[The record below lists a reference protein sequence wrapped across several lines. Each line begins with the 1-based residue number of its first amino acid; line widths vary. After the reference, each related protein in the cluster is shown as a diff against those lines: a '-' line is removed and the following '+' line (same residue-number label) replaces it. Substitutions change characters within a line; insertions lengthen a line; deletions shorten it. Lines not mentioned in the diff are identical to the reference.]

1 MKKVLLVI
9 VIVIVI
15 LILGAVLVLGY
26 FGLVPGVSSLF
37 GSDKPR
43 DLGVTWTPADYTQA
57 HAQTG
62 VEVKVSE
69 GNPVAA
75 QSIISTGS
83 HSAKLNLT
91 GTELT
96 AVINN
101 NSGNWKYFPIS
112 DVQLKMNADGSAQ
125 MSGMLYLNRL
135 AGYTAATGA
144 SYADVETVMGY
155 FKLLPEKIP
164 FYVTGTPSITNNVA
178 NLNLASAELGRIPV
192 PQNLISDNTGAINNF
207 FTAQINAFPGF
218 SAKSANFAGG
228 ALNFDGTLADKVE
241 TFK

>member
-1 MKKVLLVI
+1 MKKALIVI

-15 LILGAVLVLGY
+15 LILGIVLTLGY

-43 DLGVTWTPADYTQA
+43 DLGVIWTPADYAKA
-57 HAQTG
+57 HSQTG

-69 GNPVAA
+69 GSPVAA

-83 HSAKLNLT
+83 HPASLNLS

-112 DVQLKMNADGSAQ
+112 DVQLKLNADGSAQ

-144 SYADVETVMGY
+144 SYEDVQVVMDY

-164 FYVTGTPSITNNVA
+164 FFVSASPSVINNA
-178 NLNLASAELGRIPV
+178 ASLNFSKAELGRIPV
-192 PQNLISDNTGAINNF
+192 PQNLISDNAGAIDSF
-207 FTAQINAFPGF
+207 FTQQLNAFPGF
-218 SAKSANFAGG
+218 SAKSANFAKGQ
-228 ALNFDGTLADKVE
+228 LNFDGTLADKVE